1 MKSWLRKMIVHVKN
15 GCLNDSVATSIF
27 KKFFFFFSLFFA
39 FLLRDGDSEL
49 NLLQVCVEVFKEK
62 EKLPQDFFSLFL
74 LFFFFNF

>member
-27 KKFFFFFSLFFA
+27 KNFFFFIFFA

-62 EKLPQDFFSLFL
+62 EKLPQDFFFLFL